1 MNGGTIA
8 MKEQNHSKTPNRSLK
23 VLERAALASAYAGA
37 NSLCMWFFHDPK
49 KPEALSK
56 LKKF

>member
-1 MNGGTIA
+1 
-8 MKEQNHSKTPNRSLK
+8 MKTHKNSGKAKLRLK

-37 NSLCMWFFHDPK
+37 NSACAFIYHDAK
-49 KPEALSK
+49 KPKTLKA

>member
-1 MNGGTIA
+1 

-49 KPEALSK
+49 KPEALSQ